1 MLFGMNVMIN
11 LNLLHLNFLKIS
23 YYYHASID
31 KKPCPLLLGGKLY
44 TEFHIKLENRFFVS
58 LAFNPW
64 VSFVGEPET
73 DQLEKPFL
81 TRFKNWG
88 TGVFNWPCHG
98 RRVRQI
104 CVLGIG
110 DLPLLARRPEFFA
123 NKFYLYY
130 QTYALQCME
139 ELHFN
144 RTRDEFL
151 QHLDFVTDYYEKL
164 EFIKHVV

>member
-1 MLFGMNVMIN
+1 MRHLLAITSQSLPLNEPNLWNHGKPISLSDQRSKFYANTKKIMYKTEKESIWLIN
-11 LNLLHLNFLKIS
+11 IRVIWLL
-23 YYYHASID
+23 
-31 KKPCPLLLGGKLY
+31 
-44 TEFHIKLENRFFVS
+44 
-58 LAFNPW
+58 
-64 VSFVGEPET
+64 GEPET
-73 DQLEKPFL
+73 DREEKPFL

-88 TGVFNWPCHG
+88 TGVFNWPCYG

-104 CVLGIG
+104 CIFGIG

-130 QTYALQCME
+130 QTYALQCLE

-144 RTRDEFL
+144 RARDEYL
-151 QHLDFVTDYYEKL
+151 QRLDFQTDYYENL